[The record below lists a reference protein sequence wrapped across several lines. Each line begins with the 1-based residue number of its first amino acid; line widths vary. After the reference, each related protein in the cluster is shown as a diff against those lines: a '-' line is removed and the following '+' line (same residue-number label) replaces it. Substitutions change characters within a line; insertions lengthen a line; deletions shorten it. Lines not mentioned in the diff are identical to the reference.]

1 MQAEVTKRY
10 SAVLAMDVAGY
21 TRLMELDEAGTFA
34 RVRAL
39 MEDVVAPTIA
49 ETGGHIVKY
58 TGDGALVEW
67 STVPAA
73 VHAALQIQARNEAT
87 EQAVRSDR
95 RARMRMGLNAC
106 DVIATGDDIFGEG
119 VNLAARLE
127 GIAGVGEVYVS
138 AAVAEGAAGSCTF
151 VDLGERRLKNV
162 ARPVRVFRAARAAD
176 ERAGSG
182 ILPGAPGLHIAGFG
196 DRPAIAVLPFKE
208 NGGDQGHFAV
218 GVTEGMITAL
228 ARWNSYPVIS
238 RNSVFSLGGTDLDLR
253 LVGQQLGVR
262 YVVEGSLQRT
272 GGRLRTVVALIDV
285 DTDATLLSETYDSDA
300 SDVLMVQDE
309 IVRALVGRLEPA
321 LLRRERDRV
330 ATAQPI
336 NPTTYEMVQLGL
348 WHHYKYDR
356 AHNKTAQEV
365 LDQALSLEPGNVQG
379 MVTLA
384 LTIMHAA
391 NLGWSDDREGSQNRA
406 MALAR
411 QAVAAAPDDPS
422 TNFALGTMCQNMAR
436 PEEAARHLQEAI
448 RLNPSHAFAHANLG
462 YVYCFMDRPD
472 EALPEFELAFRL
484 SPGDP
489 RRFIWSPGLAASH
502 YLAGRHRA
510 ALVAAHEALQL
521 NSRHPVALRYL
532 VASLGVMGR
541 AAEAR
546 PALAMLATIDGNL
559 AGSAAHLYRSYNKAA
574 ATKLLDGLQ
583 RAGFA

>member
-1 MQAEVTKRY
+1 
-10 SAVLAMDVAGY
+10 
-21 TRLMELDEAGTFA
+21 
-34 RVRAL
+34 
-39 MEDVVAPTIA
+39 
-49 ETGGHIVKY
+49 
-58 TGDGALVEW
+58 
-67 STVPAA
+67 
-73 VHAALQIQARNEAT
+73 
-87 EQAVRSDR
+87 
-95 RARMRMGLNAC
+95 
-106 DVIATGDDIFGEG
+106 
-119 VNLAARLE
+119 
-127 GIAGVGEVYVS
+127 
-138 AAVAEGAAGSCTF
+138 
-151 VDLGERRLKNV
+151 
-162 ARPVRVFRAARAAD
+162 
-176 ERAGSG
+176 
-182 ILPGAPGLHIAGFG
+182 
-196 DRPAIAVLPFKE
+196 
-208 NGGDQGHFAV
+208 
-218 GVTEGMITAL
+218 
-228 ARWNSYPVIS
+228 
-238 RNSVFSLGGTDLDLR
+238 
-253 LVGQQLGVR
+253 
-262 YVVEGSLQRT
+262 
-272 GGRLRTVVALIDV
+272 
-285 DTDATLLSETYDSDA
+285 
-300 SDVLMVQDE
+300 
-309 IVRALVGRLEPA
+309 
-321 LLRRERDRV
+321 
-330 ATAQPI
+330 
-336 NPTTYEMVQLGL
+336 
-348 WHHYKYDR
+348 
-356 AHNKTAQEV
+356 
-365 LDQALSLEPGNVQG
+365 
-379 MVTLA
+379 
-384 LTIMHAA
+384 
-391 NLGWSDDREGSQNRA
+391 